1 MDKSLARKPTSWKT
15 APFSRFFVLAAC
27 LVFTPSLHAQWCH
40 DIDQTYWCGDPN
52 DCQGVC
58 SQPGSDCT
66 TWCYRFGV
74 ESTCGGGSA
83 NDSDSDGVQN
93 GYDNCACTPNSNQA
107 DCDTDG
113 VGDACDSRNEKWVFV
128 QDLGRCDWDGDVHW
142 NKIVVEQYGSHQY
155 QNLCDNSYCYKRVL
169 LSDEECP
176 FGLYDLSGCCEQNY
190 GSSNCIHGS
199 CGSPS
204 CPF

>member
-1 MDKSLARKPTSWKT
+1 MSVKRTLSKWAMALALP
-15 APFSRFFVLAAC
+15 VLFGWTR
-27 LVFTPSLHAQWCH
+27 VQAQGNCF
-40 DIDQTYWCGDPN
+40 Q
-52 DCQGVC
+52 VC
-58 SQPGSDCT
+58 SNEALCT
-66 TWCYRFGV
+66 DACRLPNGTWI
-74 ESTCGGGSA
+74 TCAGGPVGDA
-83 NDSDSDGVQN
+83 DNDGV
-93 GYDNCACTPNSNQA
+93 GDAADNCPCASNTNQA

-113 VGDACDSRNEKWVFV
+113 IGDACDSRNEKWVFV

-155 QNLCDNSYCYKRVL
+155 QNLCDNSYCYKQVL

-190 GSSNCIHGS
+190 GSANCIHGS